1 MNKTPRMTRASL
13 TVKIVDDLEP
23 REQAEKMASRNP
35 RRSRAPGANHDF
47 QLFRGD
53 ILGGLTS
60 LVVAIPFVL
69 AFGVASGM
77 GAAAGLYGLIAVG
90 FFASVFGGTRAQ
102 ISGPTAPLTI
112 AMAVIVTS
120 HAATIAEA
128 LTVIVL
134 AGLLQVLLGISRVGR
149 FVVYT
154 PYVVVSG
161 FKSGVGILMFVQ
173 ALPFLG
179 APAAAGGTMD
189 VFGVLPEAADNIN
202 ASALAIGAATLAV
215 GFLWPSRL
223 ERFAPGALVA
233 LVVGTLI
240 GVLWLNDAPVIGPVP
255 DGLPGVQLGLPSAGF
270 LLDALEPALIL
281 ALLGSVDSLLTALVA
296 DSLTGGRHNPDREL
310 IGQGIGNMAAGLFG
324 GLPGAGGTTSTVI
337 NIRTGGRTRA
347 SGALRPIVLLA
358 LMVFGFVRYIEPIPF
373 AALAGVLMRVAWDI
387 VDWRLLARAHRM
399 RREHLLVMLTTLS
412 LTVFV
417 DLITA
422 VAVGLIAAGMTH
434 ARQLQHLELDSVV
447 SVPLLDRTFFARRE
461 GAAASDPY
469 AARVGMVALRGN
481 FTVASSHR
489 LVDVIGADIR
499 DHEIVIFDFSDTTY
513 LDDSAAMVI
522 EQLMAVADKAHTEF
536 IVMGLS
542 GSVADTLHTLG
553 VLRHVAEGRVVETLD
568 EAQQIAGNLL
578 DD

>member
-1 MNKTPRMTRASL
+1 MTQASL

-35 RRSRAPGANHDF
+35 RRSRAVGANYDF
-47 QLFRGD
+47 QSFRGD
-53 ILGGLTS
+53 LLGGLTS

-179 APAAAGGTMD
+179 APTAAGGTMD
-189 VFGVLPEAADNIN
+189 VFGGLPEAADNIN

-310 IGQGIGNMAAGLFG
+310 IGQGVGNMAAGLFG

-358 LMVFGFVRYIEPIPF
+358 LMVFGFGRYVEPIPF

-461 GAAASDPY
+461 GAAAADPY
-469 AARVGMVALRGN
+469 AARVGMVALRGS

-542 GSVADTLHTLG
+542 GSVADTLRMLG

-568 EAQQIAGNLL
+568 EARQIAGNLL